1 MVKANL
7 YITSQAA
14 HIYIS
19 RIQIEIMIFF
29 LISIVKSTFSIVII

>member
-29 LISIVKSTFSIVII
+29 FKLTLSTFSIVII